1 MGINE
6 KPEIIT
12 LDDGSRAW
20 EITYDKF
27 VVKGYVPANDL
38 NGKINNYSFTAP
50 LLVVL
55 EEEKKSMEEAI
66 AFADSTGL
74 RDIAAKKDA
83 SVLFVYPAKGDWD
96 SADESLFVSLIDEVK
111 MGPEYE
117 DGLYAD
123 CDFFAHTLKGYYIR
137 GTKFHTYIYS
147 YGKSADYAAKYL
159 LKTIQ
164 GEFLWGPG
172 EITPAAVS
180 MEGLSVI
187 PCVERKDIPVLS
199 INNSSDI
206 NSHFSECKH
215 KLIKDTAEYKK
226 DFYSFVKKYKMW
238 CGVISEEPDLETLGM
253 VEEAGSTM
261 VKVSPDNAAFKGQEE
276 HEVGYFAYY
285 NKDIFDNGPAPLVL
299 GFHGMGDSSMF
310 LTYVSGW
317 YGVANKH
324 NFLFVAVENH
334 LNIPADEVMQLL
346 EVIKKR
352 YKVDE
357 QRIYAVGFSM
367 GCGKT
372 WDLFE
377 RYPKS
382 FAAVAPGCA
391 LFPVYSH
398 PFGAERHL
406 DTLNKDIPLPLFYS
420 GGENSHV
427 SELPFQSPWAVERLK
442 YAMEVNKCIKKFDFT
457 FEDQS
462 NWDDKFLAVKG
473 DRVER
478 LYDESRDA
486 YMNVHYFDS
495 EDGVCRT
502 VFVAVEGQM
511 HEYRPFTAE
520 LGWNFISQFTR
531 EIE

>member
-1 MGINE
+1 MAIATR
-6 KPEIIT
+6 PEVKIMPNGGKT
-12 LDDGSRAW
+12 W
-20 EITYDKF
+20 EIVYEKI
-27 VVKGYVPANDL
+27 VVKGYIPANNL
-38 NGKINNYSFTAP
+38 KGEINNYSFTAP

-55 EEEKKSMEEAI
+55 EENRQTMDEAVQ
-66 AFADSTGL
+66 FADSTGL
-74 RDIAAKKDA
+74 ASIAAKADCG
-83 SVLFVYPAKGDWD
+83 VLFVYPTCGGWEN
-96 SADESLFVSLIDEVK
+96 ADESVYVSLMAEVK
-111 MGPEYE
+111 MAPDYK
-117 DGLYAD
+117 DGLVED
-123 CDFFAHTLKGYYIR
+123 IDFFTHQSKGYYIR
-137 GTKFHTYIYS
+137 GTKFHSYVYS

-164 GEFLWGPG
+164 GEFLWGAG
-172 EITPAAVS
+172 EITPAMVS
-180 MEGLSVI
+180 MDNLSVLPQI
-187 PCVERKDIPVLS
+187 ERNEIPVISVGNSES
-199 INNSSDI
+199 INAAFMNC
-206 NSHFSECKH
+206 EH
-215 KLIKDTAEYKK
+215 KLIKATADYQT
-226 DFYSFVKKYKMW
+226 DYYSFVKKYRMW
-238 CGVISEEPDLETLGM
+238 CGVISEEADVEKLGM
-253 VEEAGSTM
+253 VEEAGSCM

-285 NKDIFDNGPAPLVL
+285 NKGAFDNGPIPLVI

-317 YGVANKH
+317 YQVTHKH
-324 NFLFVAVENH
+324 GFLFVSVENH

-346 EVIKKR
+346 EVIKSR
-352 YKVDE
+352 FNVDE
-357 QRIYAVGFSM
+357 HRIYAVGFSM

-377 RYPKS
+377 RYPS
-382 FAAVAPGCA
+382 AFAGVAPGCA

-406 DTLNKDIPLPLFYS
+406 DTLNKDTPLPIFYS
-420 GGENSHV
+420 GGEKSHV
-427 SELPFQSPWAVERLK
+427 SELPFQSWWAVERLR
-442 YAMEVNKCIKKFDFT
+442 YAMEVNRCKKHFDFT

-462 NWDDKFLAVKG
+462 NWDDKFMAVKG

-478 LYDESRDA
+478 LYDKGRDA

-502 VFVAVEGQM
+502 AFAAVEGQM

-531 EIE
+531 